1 MAGVLAQ
8 YLDNDSDGRPDN
20 ELVIQTIRKSKGTM
34 VMSATERAAEKIDV
48 HRYIPEK
55 VWDSMTVLGLYAE
68 ETHPGGAARG
78 VFDATYEEILHLIT
92 SAGYANA
99 YPDVFGE
106 NPDTAIAKAMDKAR
120 GGHFRRVPRKYP
132 NGAWFTYDDRTCNY
146 ACQITEYVYWG
157 LTSILGAQDFP
168 ERQEDI
174 SEEWRLNTAA
184 TRMEIQRFTSC
195 SQTPSIPFR
204 PSSRMG
210 NIILRNGIRWGLTNP
225 RFVH

>member
-1 MAGVLAQ
+1 
-8 YLDNDSDGRPDN
+8 
-20 ELVIQTIRKSKGTM
+20 
-34 VMSATERAAEKIDV
+34 MSATERAAENIDV

-99 YPDVFGE
+99 YPDVFGDKS
-106 NPDTAIAKAMDKAR
+106 DTAIAKAMDKAR

-132 NGAWFTYDDRTCNY
+132 NGAWFTNDDRTYDY

-157 LTSILGAQDFP
+157 LTSILGRSGFP
-168 ERQEDI
+168 RKAGGHLRGTETQHRCQGQ
-174 SEEWRLNTAA
+174 EWRSNTLQTAHRLQVRLSDQA
-184 TRMEIQRFTSC
+184 PEWGIQ
-195 SQTPSIPFR
+195 
-204 PSSRMG
+204 SSETESG
-210 NIILRNGIRWGLTNP
+210 GD
-225 RFVH
+225 